1 MRVTTTMENVGY
13 PRFLCTECHDWFFHW
28 LDYKLKKCP
37 NRGNCEIC
45 SCLRDT
51 IEFGTALLIESLYEM
66 HHKFTSGSD
75 VVSINIGQM
84 TKTKAR
90 QILLETPRV
99 VSTQHVLDFRLQ
111 ESLARDFPGVKV
123 EGLSK
128 YAGVYSPI
136 MGRGGNSLYHTL
148 SVLYKSAVSI
158 DTGEDRVSEISVI
171 DFCLLC
177 FHLNKQ
183 YLLTPNAVSSLW
195 SEAIKINSITTL
207 VHEDCYFSILFNEL
221 FLL

>member
-1 MRVTTTMENVGY
+1 MHGTHILYGLFN
-13 PRFLCTECHDWFFHW
+13 H
-28 LDYKLKKCP
+28 CP
-37 NRGNCEIC
+37 STDHVEI
-45 SCLRDT
+45 
-51 IEFGTALLIESLYEM
+51 
-66 HHKFTSGSD
+66 HHKFTAGSD

-84 TKTKAR
+84 TKKKAR

-99 VSTQHVLDFRLQ
+99 VSTQHVLEVRLQ
-111 ESLARDFPGVKV
+111 ESLARDFPCEKV

-128 YAGVYSPI
+128 YAGAYTPI
-136 MGRGGNSLYHTL
+136 MGKGGNSLYHTL

-158 DTGEDRVSEISVI
+158 DTGEDRVSEISVV

-183 YLLTPNAVSSLW
+183 YLLTPNAVSFLW

-207 VHEDCYFSILFNEL
+207 LHEDCYFNILFKEL

>member
-1 MRVTTTMENVGY
+1 MEIVGY
-13 PRFLCTECHDWFFHW
+13 PRFLYIECRDWFIHW

-37 NRGNCEIC
+37 DRGACEIC
-45 SCLRDT
+45 DCLRDI
-51 IEFGTALLIESLYEM
+51 IEFGTALLIESLYET
-66 HHKFTSGSD
+66 HHRFTAGSNI
-75 VVSINIGQM
+75 VSINIGQM
-84 TKTKAR
+84 TKKKAR
-90 QILLETPRV
+90 QILQDAPRV
-99 VSTQHVLDFRLQ
+99 INTQSVLDVRLQ

-128 YAGVYSPI
+128 YAGVYTPI

-148 SVLYKSAVSI
+148 SVLYKSAVHI

-183 YLLTPNAVSSLW
+183 YLLTPNAVSFLW
-195 SEAIKINSITTL
+195 SEAIKINSIATL
-207 VHEDCYFSILFNEL
+207 LHEDSCFSINFDDLFSL
-221 FLL
+221 

>member
-1 MRVTTTMENVGY
+1 MDSVGY
-13 PRFLCTECHDWFFHW
+13 PRFLYTECHDWFFHW
-28 LDYKLKKCP
+28 MDYKLKKCP

-45 SCLRDT
+45 SCLRDI
-51 IEFGTALLIESLYEM
+51 IEFGTALLIESLYEI
-66 HHKFTSGSD
+66 HHRFTAGSD
-75 VVSINIGQM
+75 VVSINIGQI
-84 TKTKAR
+84 TKKKAR
-90 QILLETPRV
+90 QILLETPLV
-99 VSTQHVLDFRLQ
+99 VNTQHVLEVRLQ

-128 YAGVYSPI
+128 YAGAYTPI
-136 MGRGGNSLYHTL
+136 MGKGGNSLYHTL

-158 DTGEDRVSEISVI
+158 DTGEDRVSEISVV

-183 YLLTPNAVSSLW
+183 YLLTPNAVSFLW

-207 VHEDCYFSILFNEL
+207 LHEDCHFNILFKEL